1 MGTRITAY
9 TLALKMDNEEKV
21 EYGVCQMAFSATE
34 KKSREGVRWVDNK
47 ALSTGLSAEVT
58 RPEEG
63 ERRVGGA

>member
-1 MGTRITAY
+1 
-9 TLALKMDNEEKV
+9 MDNEEKV